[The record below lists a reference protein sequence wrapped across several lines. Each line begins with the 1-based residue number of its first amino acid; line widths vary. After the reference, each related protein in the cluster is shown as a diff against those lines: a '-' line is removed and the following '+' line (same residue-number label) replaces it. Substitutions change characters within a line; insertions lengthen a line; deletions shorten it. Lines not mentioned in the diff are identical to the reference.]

1 MGRNSSATHNR
12 HKKIRKW
19 VPHCQGKTGHEDL
32 QMETRK
38 VWLLA
43 DPKVILSVT
52 SPQAEKIKFTDGGLY
67 SD

>member
-1 MGRNSSATHNR
+1 MPLTTDTRRSGNGFLIVR
-12 HKKIRKW
+12 
-19 VPHCQGKTGHEDL
+19 GKTGHEDL